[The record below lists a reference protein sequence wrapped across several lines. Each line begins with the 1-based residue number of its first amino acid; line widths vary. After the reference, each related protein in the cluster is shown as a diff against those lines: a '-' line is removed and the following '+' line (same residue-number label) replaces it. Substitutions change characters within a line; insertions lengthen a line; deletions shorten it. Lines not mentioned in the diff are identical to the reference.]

1 MKKILGP
8 ATIVGR
14 RRKFLISIRLKGL
27 EELNICRRRVMQISI
42 INRCL
47 LRNYLESLL
56 KVFGGFTFRFE
67 ALRPQFVD
75 ILFIVRLKP
84 NMSMRC
90 AVINYFLVHKIE
102 VENRQLTFCVKS
114 NHGGIK
120 EKETQL

>member
-1 MKKILGP
+1 
-8 ATIVGR
+8 
-14 RRKFLISIRLKGL
+14 
-27 EELNICRRRVMQISI
+27 MQISI

-75 ILFIVRLKP
+75 ILFIVRLRP
-84 NMSMRC
+84 NMY
-90 AVINYFLVHKIE
+90 YFLVHKIE

-120 EKETQL
+120 EKKTQL

>member
-56 KVFGGFTFRFE
+56 KVFEGFTFS
-67 ALRPQFVD
+67 
-75 ILFIVRLKP
+75 LKP
-84 NMSMRC
+84 
-90 AVINYFLVHKIE
+90 
-102 VENRQLTFCVKS
+102 
-114 NHGGIK
+114 
-120 EKETQL
+120 